1 MKQKV
6 KKLIIESQRVNATD
20 IHFMLSDTIQ
30 KCDIRGIKGFKEF
43 KDDSIKEIFQY
54 LKYCANLDLGNLSS
68 PQSGTF
74 QLDIDHTTYYFRFS
88 CISTYLNQT
97 GVLRI
102 LNNHPV
108 LSIDDLSYKRS
119 QNLLFKKWCNLRGGL
134 ILFSGPTG
142 CGKSTTLHVLLE
154 EIAKKNQLK
163 IITLEDPIEIM
174 SQNYLQL
181 QINEKMNFTYEE
193 GIKQLLRHD
202 PDIIM
207 IGEIRDSKCAEM
219 VYRAALS
226 GHLVFSTIHA
236 KTASETIKRLEDLG
250 LSKSNLKETL
260 TAVVNQ
266 RLYPNIKRKGRVCIY
281 EILQGKELQTFL
293 ETKQMENHKTI
304 YDEIKDA
311 VKKNI
316 IKQSDAKVDLYDQQ
330 E

>member
-1 MKQKV
+1 MNEKV
-6 KKLIIESQRVNATD
+6 KRLIIESQRIKATD
-20 IHFMLSDTIQ
+20 IHFTISDIKQT
-30 KCDIRGIKGFKEF
+30 CDMRGIKGFKSF

-54 LKYCANLDLGNLSS
+54 LKYCANLDLGNFSS

-74 QLDIDHTTYYFRFS
+74 ELKIDQTTYYFRFS
-88 CISTYLNQT
+88 CISTYMNQT

-108 LSIDDLSYKRS
+108 LNIESLSYKRN
-119 QNLLFKKWCNLRGGL
+119 QNIVFKKWCHLRGGL

-142 CGKSTTLHVLLE
+142 SGKSTTLHVLLE

-163 IITLEDPIEIM
+163 IITLEDPIEII

-236 KTASETIKRLEDLG
+236 KSALETIKRLEDLG
-250 LSKSNLKETL
+250 WSKQNMKETL

-266 RLYPNIKRKGRVCIY
+266 RLYPDNKRKGRICIY
-281 EILQGKELQTFL
+281 EILHGKELQEYL
-293 ETKQMENHKTI
+293 ETKQLRNHKTI
-304 YDEIKDA
+304 YDEINEA
-311 VKKNI
+311 IKKNI
-316 IKQSDAKVDLYDQQ
+316 IKQSDAKIDLYDQ
-330 E
+330 EK

>member
-1 MKQKV
+1 MKDKV
-6 KKLIIESQRVNATD
+6 KKLIIESQRLKATD
-20 IHFMLSDTIQ
+20 IHFMISDNQQ
-30 KCDIRGIKGFKEF
+30 KCDIRGIKGFHSF
-43 KDDSIKEIFQY
+43 KDDFIKEIFQY

-74 QLDIDHTTYYFRFS
+74 QLVIEKNTYYFRFS
-88 CISTYLNQT
+88 CISTYMSQT

-108 LSIDDLSYKRS
+108 LSVDDLSFKRS
-119 QNLLFKKWCNLRGGL
+119 QNLLFKKWCHLRGGL

-142 CGKSTTLHVLLE
+142 SGKSTTLHVLLE
-154 EIAKKNQLK
+154 EISRKNQLK

-174 SQNYLQL
+174 SDQYLQL

-250 LSKSNLKETL
+250 LTKTNLKETL

-266 RLYPNIKRKGRVCIY
+266 RLYPDIKRKGRVCIY
-281 EILQGKELQTFL
+281 EILHGKELQEYL
-293 ETKQMENHKTI
+293 DENEILQHKTI
-304 YDEIKDA
+304 YDEINEAIKR
-311 VKKNI
+311 KI
-316 IKQSDAKVDLYDQQ
+316 IKKSDAKIDLYD
-330 E
+330 

>member
-1 MKQKV
+1 M
-6 KKLIIESQRVNATD
+6 S
-20 IHFMLSDTIQ
+20 
-30 KCDIRGIKGFKEF
+30 
-43 KDDSIKEIFQY
+43 
-54 LKYCANLDLGNLSS
+54 
-68 PQSGTF
+68 
-74 QLDIDHTTYYFRFS
+74 
-88 CISTYLNQT
+88 
-97 GVLRI
+97 
-102 LNNHPV
+102 
-108 LSIDDLSYKRS
+108 
-119 QNLLFKKWCNLRGGL
+119 LL
-134 ILFSGPTG
+134 
-142 CGKSTTLHVLLE
+142 V
-154 EIAKKNQLK
+154 
-163 IITLEDPIEIM
+163 
-174 SQNYLQL
+174 QL

-293 ETKQMENHKTI
+293 DTEKMENHKTI
-304 YDEIKDA
+304 YDEIQDA
-311 VKKNI
+311 IKKNI